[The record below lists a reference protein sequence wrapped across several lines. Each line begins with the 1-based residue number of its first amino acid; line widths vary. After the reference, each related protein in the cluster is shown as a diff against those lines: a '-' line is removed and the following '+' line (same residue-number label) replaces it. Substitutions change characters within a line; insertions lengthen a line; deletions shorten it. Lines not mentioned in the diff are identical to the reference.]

1 MELPYIPTNNP
12 RKFNLTEEDIK
23 WFDDFFQSKEFAEA
37 LAIVW
42 GFGSHLAD
50 SFVVRNADS
59 TVVERFSQLVRKT
72 RPLHPYECK
81 DKAKPYTQWV
91 CGMHHLHPFVLKIKS
106 MGWVGSNNEDKPYPK
121 GSFDE
126 EVFVKMYIKL
136 HHSLDKSYSTA
147 KKYTRPRLR
156 IHGTADVLSHISHF
170 LFEQLNVGEK
180 KVQNHK
186 QTTRT
191 KTLQY
196 TSKLEIPQILNYVNA
211 AESIKKFDSL
221 KLGY

>member
-1 MELPYIPTNNP
+1 MELPFTPTKNP
-12 RKFNLTEEDIK
+12 RKFDLNEVDIE
-23 WFDDFFQSKEFAEA
+23 WFDDFFQSKDFAEA

-91 CGMHHLHPFVLKIKS
+91 CGMHHLHPFVLKIKN
-106 MGWVGSNNEDKPYPK
+106 MGWIGSNNEDKPYPK

-126 EVFVKMYIKL
+126 EVFVK
-136 HHSLDKSYSTA
+136 
-147 KKYTRPRLR
+147 
-156 IHGTADVLSHISHF
+156 
-170 LFEQLNVGEK
+170 NV
-180 KVQNHK
+180 H
-186 QTTRT
+186 
-191 KTLQY
+191 
-196 TSKLEIPQILNYVNA
+196 
-211 AESIKKFDSL
+211 
-221 KLGY
+221 